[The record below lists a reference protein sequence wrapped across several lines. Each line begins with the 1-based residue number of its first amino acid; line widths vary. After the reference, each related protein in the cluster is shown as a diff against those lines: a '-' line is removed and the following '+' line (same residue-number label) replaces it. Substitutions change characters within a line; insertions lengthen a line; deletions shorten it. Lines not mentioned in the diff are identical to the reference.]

1 MFSLRTNKG
10 VFAEIK
16 NKTDIL
22 AVGVDKGLE
31 LAYNINKCLIY
42 KLYFRE
48 AFSVTQRERQILQLI
63 EANPMIQQQ
72 EIADKLGIT
81 RSSVAVHISNL
92 TKKGCIAGKGY
103 VLRTGSYAV
112 VVGGVNV
119 DIGGRSFKALVGEDS
134 NPGEVITSLGGV
146 GRNIAHNMSLMGID
160 VRLLSAYG
168 DDLNG
173 ERVAASCSEL
183 GIDLS
188 HALRVPGA
196 TTSTYLYITDPEGE
210 MALAVSDME
219 VCKRITPEYLSA
231 NLALLQ
237 NAQVVVADANIPEE
251 SLKFLA
257 ENLFV
262 PLFVDTVSTA
272 KAEKVRSI
280 LPKIHTLKPN
290 RIEAEL
296 LSGVKIETEADAE
309 KAAAVLLEKGVRRVF
324 ISMGAKGVFAAT
336 AKEKIWHGIIPG
348 RMVNTT
354 GCGDSFMGALV
365 WAYLEGMN
373 LKDTA
378 AAGLAAGSITM
389 ESDETINPLMSA
401 ELLKKRMKRK

>member
-1 MFSLRTNKG
+1 M
-10 VFAEIK
+10 
-16 NKTDIL
+16 
-22 AVGVDKGLE
+22 
-31 LAYNINKCLIY
+31 
-42 KLYFRE
+42 
-48 AFSVTQRERQILQLI
+48 TQRERQILQLI

-119 DIGGRSFKALVGEDS
+119 DIGGRSFKALVAEDS
-134 NPGEVITSLGGV
+134 NPGEVMTSLGGV
-146 GRNIAHNMSLMGID
+146 GRNIAHNMSLMGLD

-188 HALRVPGA
+188 HALRVPGG
-196 TTSTYLYITDPEGE
+196 TTSTYLYITDPDGE

-219 VCKRITPEYLSA
+219 VCKRITPEYLSK

-257 ENLFV
+257 DNLFV
-262 PLFVDTVSTA
+262 PLFVDPVSTV
-272 KAEKVRSI
+272 KAEKVKSI

-296 LSGVKIETEADAE
+296 LSGVKIENEEDAE
-309 KAAAVLLEKGVRRVF
+309 KAAKALIEKGVRRVF

-336 AKEKIWHGIIPG
+336 AKESLWHGIIPG
-348 RMVNTT
+348 KMVNTT
-354 GCGDSFMGALV
+354 GCGDAFMGALV
-365 WAYLEGMN
+365 WAYLEGMD

-378 AAGLAAGSITM
+378 AAGLAAGSIAM
-389 ESDETINPLMSA
+389 ESDETINPLMC
-401 ELLKKRMKRK
+401 EEVLKNRMKQK